1 MSLPCWVPPVL
12 TVAISIIA
20 KACAS
25 GFNGA
30 SANYLSGERALWTL
44 LIQSGFDDIQHVSP
58 ADVLE
63 YLDESD
69 NGTLPV
75 SAADFNLCLMLGRD
89 VLGWLVRWW
98 HSCERFDSGAQER
111 PCAFLSLC
119 HWVRCRMLAGEL

>member
-1 MSLPCWVPPVL
+1 MRSDISSGDVLLSIQARVLSVSLPCGCRL
-12 TVAISIIA
+12 S
-20 KACAS
+20 
-25 GFNGA
+25 NGRHIHHCEGVCEWFQW
-30 SANYLSGERALWTL
+30 SERELSQAGKRALWTL

-89 VLGWLVRWW
+89 VLGVTRQVV
-98 HSCERFDSGAQER
+98 A
-111 PCAFLSLC
+111 
-119 HWVRCRMLAGEL
+119 